1 MISAGQ
7 ILAASIVTGIAVA
20 LAAAVMRWSP
30 AALAGA
36 ALSSLALIVIWR
48 WISNLLGLNGD
59 FVPAVSVGDAGCLIV
74 GALGPAAVARLPW
87 FSVGSRRLTAVVE
100 GAPGVAATGR
110 GSGAGAWSDW
120 VPALVGG
127 VVGFVINVVIL

>member
-30 AALAGA
+30 AALAEA

-74 GALGPAAVARLPW
+74 GAFGPAAVARLPW
-87 FSVGSRRLTAVVE
+87 FSVGSRRLTTVVE

-110 GSGAGAWSDW
+110 GSGAGAWSAW

>member
-1 MISAGQ
+1 MISTGQ
-7 ILAASIVTGIAVA
+7 ILAAAIVTGIAVA

-30 AALAGA
+30 AALAAA
-36 ALSSLALIVIWR
+36 ALSSFALLVVWR

-59 FVPAVSVGDAGCLIV
+59 YLPAISIGDTGCLIV

-87 FSVGSRRLTAVVE
+87 FSAGTRRLPAVVD
-100 GAPGVAATGR
+100 GASGRAVPGRRPDA
-110 GSGAGAWSDW
+110 GSWNYW
-120 VPALVGG
+120 LPALVGG